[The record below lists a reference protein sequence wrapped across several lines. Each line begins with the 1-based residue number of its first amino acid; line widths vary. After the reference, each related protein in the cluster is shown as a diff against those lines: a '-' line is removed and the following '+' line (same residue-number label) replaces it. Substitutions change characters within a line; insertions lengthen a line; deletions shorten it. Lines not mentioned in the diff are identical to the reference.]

1 MSQSSI
7 CDCSNLTALPRGAF
21 GSGLLRVQTR
31 GVQAPGASRA
41 ILSCTFVHSRVVGYC
56 RSPQHLSRSC
66 GHNEGA
72 RVLGTIDSAQTAP
85 LRSWTTSFRQDTP
98 SRAEQDREQSGSTA
112 TAGSGQMQQAGP
124 SEAAAGERCP
134 ICLGTTRNTA
144 YTYTCF
150 HAFCFR
156 CIRRWAANSSACPL
170 CRQPIDRILHTVRAD
185 DDYQQY
191 VCRPSAHGRR
201 NAARERVRSR
211 SPQRRY
217 NLRPRPTN
225 NGPAAGRRGP
235 QGITQADGSGAAPE
249 PINAAPQQAAGQSP
263 TRPTNS
269 PVLRVTLMQLQTL
282 HIQLPG

>member
-41 ILSCTFVHSRVVGYC
+41 ILSCAFVHSRVVGYC

-66 GHNEGA
+66 GHSEGA

-85 LRSWTTSFRQDTP
+85 LRSWTSSFRQDTP

-124 SEAAAGERCP
+124 SETAARERCP

-235 QGITQADGSGAAPE
+235 QG
-249 PINAAPQQAAGQSP
+249 NA
-263 TRPTNS
+263 
-269 PVLRVTLMQLQTL
+269 
-282 HIQLPG
+282 

>member
-1 MSQSSI
+1 M
-7 CDCSNLTALPRGAF
+7 
-21 GSGLLRVQTR
+21 
-31 GVQAPGASRA
+31 
-41 ILSCTFVHSRVVGYC
+41 
-56 RSPQHLSRSC
+56 
-66 GHNEGA
+66 
-72 RVLGTIDSAQTAP
+72 
-85 LRSWTTSFRQDTP
+85 P
-98 SRAEQDREQSGSTA
+98 SKAA
-112 TAGSGQMQQAGP
+112 AGSGQMQQAGP

-156 CIRRWAANSSACPL
+156 CIRRWAATSSACPL

-235 QGITQADGSGAAPE
+235 QGIA
-249 PINAAPQQAAGQSP
+249 
-263 TRPTNS
+263 
-269 PVLRVTLMQLQTL
+269 
-282 HIQLPG
+282 